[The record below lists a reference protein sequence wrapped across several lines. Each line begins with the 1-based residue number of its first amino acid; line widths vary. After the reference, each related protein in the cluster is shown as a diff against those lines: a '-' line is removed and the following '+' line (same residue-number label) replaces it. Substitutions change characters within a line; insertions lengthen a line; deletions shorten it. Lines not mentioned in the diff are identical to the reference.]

1 MNKTGLFG
9 GTFDPFHLGHQAV
22 ITNVID
28 QLQLDELF
36 ILPAANP
43 PQKESVLFSFNQR
56 LDMVKMALSGMD
68 KVIVSDLDSVDGKRS
83 YTIDLI
89 SSFKS
94 KYPNREI
101 YFIIGEDNVSQ
112 LKTWKN
118 YRMLLDQVKIAV
130 LTRNISDRDQWSK
143 LDYTDRLHF
152 IKMPPIDISSSEI
165 REKIQKNEDFSF
177 LVSEPVYAY
186 IRALKYV

>member
-1 MNKTGLFG
+1 MIKTGLFG

-56 LDMVKMALSGMD
+56 LYMVKMALSGMD

-89 SSFKS
+89 SSFKN

-118 YRMLLDQVKIAV
+118 YQSILDQVKMIV
-130 LTRNISDRDQWSK
+130 LTRNTSDKNLWAD
-143 LDYTDRLHF
+143 LEYFNRLNF
-152 IKMPPIDISSSEI
+152 IKMPNI
-165 REKIQKNEDFSF
+165 
-177 LVSEPVYAY
+177 Y
-186 IRALKYV
+186 IYKKFI

>member
-1 MNKTGLFG
+1 MIKTGLFG

-56 LDMVKMALSGMD
+56 LYMVKMALSGMD

-89 SSFKS
+89 SSFKN

-186 IRALKYV
+186 IKALKYV